1 MSELPQKEIKALMK
15 EAMKEWLDEK
25 FTLFGKFSAGTV
37 ACLALAALTYF
48 ILYMNGWKI
57 G

>member
-1 MSELPQKEIKALMK
+1 MPELPQKELKAVMK

-25 FTLFGKFSAGTV
+25 FVIFGKFSAGTI
-37 ACLALAALTYF
+37 ASLGLAALVYF
-48 ILYMNGWKI
+48 ILYINGWKF